1 MSKNHLDPDAVEY
14 DLRLRTSLAEHRAGP
29 QVPGGG
35 AVEGVGFGFGMA
47 VLSDDH
53 HIATQVM
60 ANAGD
65 YWWGGACEC
74 LKLSTHTWH
83 GNVFLCANTADICKT
98 CAADSTYMYVD
109 PTEHIVML
117 FMTQLLPT
125 HSYPVRYHMRVA
137 INQSIVEDL
146 PGTQTLKDLAARL

>member
-1 MSKNHLDPDAVEY
+1 MQE
-14 DLRLRTSLAEHRAGP
+14 TT
-29 QVPGGG
+29 GGG
-35 AVEGVGFGFGMA
+35 ELVSVSNSQHTRGMETSSYVPTLLISA
-47 VLSDDH
+47 
-53 HIATQVM
+53 
-60 ANAGD
+60 
-65 YWWGGACEC
+65 
-74 LKLSTHTWH
+74 
-83 GNVFLCANTADICKT
+83 T

>member
-1 MSKNHLDPDAVEY
+1 
-14 DLRLRTSLAEHRAGP
+14 
-29 QVPGGG
+29 
-35 AVEGVGFGFGMA
+35 
-47 VLSDDH
+47 
-53 HIATQVM
+53 
-60 ANAGD
+60 
-65 YWWGGACEC
+65 
-74 LKLSTHTWH
+74 
-83 GNVFLCANTADICKT
+83 
-98 CAADSTYMYVD
+98 MYVD